1 LQDDLDKLIEEVR
14 ENSQK
19 ITSLVKEQ
27 VTMANQ
33 VLVDEMTQTRSMLE
47 KVLKYGKEPMLEIG
61 QTTS

>member
-33 VLVDEMTQTRSMLE
+33 VLVDEMTQTKSMLE
-47 KVLKYGKEPMLEIG
+47 KVLKM
-61 QTTS
+61 